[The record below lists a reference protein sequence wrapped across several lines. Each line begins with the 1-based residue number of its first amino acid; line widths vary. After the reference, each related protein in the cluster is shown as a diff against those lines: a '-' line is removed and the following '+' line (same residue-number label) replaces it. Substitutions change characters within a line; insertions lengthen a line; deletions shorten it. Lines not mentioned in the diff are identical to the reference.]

1 MKKVTFGIL
10 LALWAALTLGAW
22 LLPSQTL
29 SEAERRP
36 LAQMPEVTA
45 KDLLSGRFMEDFEQY
60 SLDQFPLRQSFR
72 GIKARVSRTLFRQK
86 DMNGIYLY
94 GGQAAKQEY
103 PLEEAS
109 VNHALGLFETIYET
123 HLQGAAGIYAAVVPD
138 KNYYLAGPSGHLR
151 MDYEGLF
158 EKVEAGM
165 SWARFVDLTD
175 TLTADSYYRTDAH
188 WRQEALLPTA
198 GKLCDALGI
207 PASREEDFTQRAL
220 ERPFYGVYCGQAAL
234 PLEPDTITL
243 LENETLSACT
253 VYDHETGKTI
263 PVYDPAKLAS
273 RDLYDVYLSGAKSLL
288 TIENPSAPT
297 DRELI
302 VFRDSF
308 GSSLAPLLVQGY
320 RRVTLVDI
328 RYLKTSLLGDYL
340 DAEGRDVLFLYST
353 TVLNQSAALG

>member
-22 LLPSQTL
+22 LLPPRTL

-45 KDLLSGRFMEDFEQY
+45 KGLLSGRFMEDFEKY

-72 GIKARVSRTLFRQK
+72 GIKARVSRKLFRQK
-86 DMNGIYLY
+86 DMNGIYLWS
-94 GGQAAKQEY
+94 GQAAKQEY
-103 PLEEAS
+103 PLNKTSAD
-109 VNHALGLFETIYET
+109 HALGLFETIYEN

-138 KNYYLAGPSGHLR
+138 KNYYLAEPSGHLR
-151 MDYEGLF
+151 MDYEVLF

-165 SWARFVDLTD
+165 PWAQFVDLTD

-198 GKLCDALGI
+198 RRLCAALGI
-207 PASREEDFTQRAL
+207 PEPREEDFTPAVL
-220 ERPFYGVYCGQAAL
+220 DRPFYGVYCGQAAL
-234 PLEPDTITL
+234 PLKPDTITL
-243 LENETLSACT
+243 LESETLSACA
-253 VYDHETGKTI
+253 VCDHETGKTM

-288 TIENPSAPT
+288 TIENPGAST

-308 GSSLAPLLVQGY
+308 GSSMVPLLVQGY
-320 RRVTLVDI
+320 RRITLVDI

-340 DAEGRDVLFLYST
+340 DADGRDVLFLYST